1 MYCTWNYSPYWA
13 QSLIPYLIL
22 SQLCTLYTGMID
34 LFHCSILQPVY
45 IRIGMYQPSF
55 KLVQLCQIIP
65 VRPLTYL
72 IPRWSSGWTPAPHQ
86 LHRQP
91 KRLTVQKRRR
101 KLKLHRHVIT
111 LDVSNVFAFHFGL
124 VDTPNRFGHT
134 STCMFAGPKIVQYEK
149 WHEVLWK
156 NITYWIRH
164 IKAQFWSHSWFHCFG
179 LNCCRLAGWHSACSS
194 MEASPTKNKG
204 WMMNEGLLTTI

>member
-1 MYCTWNYSPYWA
+1 MYCTWNYCSYWA

-22 SQLCTLYTGMID
+22 SQLCTFYTGMID

-124 VDTPNRFGHT
+124 VDTRNRFGHT
-134 STCMFAGPKIVQYEK
+134 STCMFAGPKIAQYWKMTWSAMEK
-149 WHEVLWK
+149 YYLLNSPHKSAILKPQLVSLLWAK
-156 NITYWIRH
+156 LLPVG
-164 IKAQFWSHSWFHCFG
+164 G
-179 LNCCRLAGWHSACSS
+179 LTFSLQLCGS
-194 MEASPTKNKG
+194 
-204 WMMNEGLLTTI
+204 